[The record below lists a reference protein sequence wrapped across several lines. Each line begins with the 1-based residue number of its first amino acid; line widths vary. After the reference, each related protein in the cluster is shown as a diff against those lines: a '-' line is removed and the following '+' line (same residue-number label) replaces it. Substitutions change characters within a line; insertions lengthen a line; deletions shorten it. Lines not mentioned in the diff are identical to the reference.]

1 MNHQFNVT
9 IAKEYGLLE
18 AILLFNIDYWVR
30 KNKANN
36 KHFYDGRY
44 WTYNSVVAFAELF
57 PYATSKQ
64 IRTALDHLRK
74 EGIICTGQ
82 YGDSFDKSLWYS
94 VTDKGIAI
102 LHGEEPAEG
111 KSICPT
117 GQMDS
122 PHRANDIYIL
132 NNNNNSSTN
141 QNTNINDDF
150 AILWK
155 KYPRKE
161 GRKKA
166 LEAYQKALKDGVTH
180 EEISAGLDRYL
191 AFLEKNEVEPQ
202 FIRKGSKWFAEY
214 SWEDEYVNYKKQ
226 LKPGEIDWENV

>member
-102 LHGEEPAEG
+102 LHGEEPTEG

-122 PHRANDIYIL
+122 PHKANDIYIL

-166 LEAYQKALKDGVTH
+166 LESYQKALKDGVTH
-180 EEISAGLDRYL
+180 EEVSAGLDRYL
-191 AFLEKNEVEPQ
+191 AFLEKNDVEPQ

-226 LKPGEIDWENV
+226 LKPGEIDWDNV